1 MISTSS
7 LPKCELSPGMHLT
20 AAFEHVAKT
29 YEAAGFQVH
38 RPIIQ
43 NSMPQNPLFGIA
55 MTLTFHP
62 HDENCVIVYPGVWT
76 DEAVLAVLN
85 YVNAFSGTGRQHYIV
100 GREPTPEILDY
111 LTSGSAGA
119 SFALMCLAKFHDRAG
134 LTSVAMADIAD
145 AAQSLLRDEFSIEI
159 DRSNESSLD
168 VLDEFVLN
176 TLRTEPDSSAHQHG
190 YVPTSAM
197 IGIGALAGEIMR
209 ACLVALPEIEIN
221 WILPD
226 RPISRFGIALE
237 VTRSVSKGLIFKAVQ
252 REQVAI
258 INPLGKTVKLFES
271 GVGDSL
277 ACMFRMTQNLVNR

>member
-119 SFALMCLAKFHDRAG
+119 SFALMCLA
-134 LTSVAMADIAD
+134 
-145 AAQSLLRDEFSIEI
+145 
-159 DRSNESSLD
+159 
-168 VLDEFVLN
+168 
-176 TLRTEPDSSAHQHG
+176 
-190 YVPTSAM
+190 
-197 IGIGALAGEIMR
+197 
-209 ACLVALPEIEIN
+209 
-221 WILPD
+221 
-226 RPISRFGIALE
+226 
-237 VTRSVSKGLIFKAVQ
+237 
-252 REQVAI
+252 
-258 INPLGKTVKLFES
+258 
-271 GVGDSL
+271 
-277 ACMFRMTQNLVNR
+277 